1 MIYITWD
8 CHADWTKFS
17 SNAFPEQKEMTRN
30 DFVIVCGDF
39 GIWHDTPQE
48 RYWLN
53 WLEEKNF
60 TICFVCG
67 NHENFDRL

>member
-1 MIYITWD
+1 MIYITGD

-17 SNAFPEQKEMTRN
+17 SSSFPEQKKMTRN

-60 TICFVCG
+60 TLCFV
-67 NHENFDRL
+67 

>member
-1 MIYITWD
+1 MIYITGD

-17 SNAFPEQKEMTRN
+17 TESFPEQKDMTRD

-39 GIWHDTPQE
+39 GLWHDNPTEQ
-48 RYWLN
+48 WWFK

-60 TICFVCG
+60 TLLFIDG
-67 NHENFDRL
+67 NHGATCC